1 MRHRISKR
9 GCVRPSIRPSVGPS
23 GRNAFSQ
30 MTARCILRQV
40 FGLVLSSA
48 GTRLRAPERLLINLQ
63 EDEIAQQGFQFPSQT
78 SNELQQALDAMIVQ
92 GVATY
97 TDTEEIIDKWDLQPD
112 EEAVNPSHS

>member
-1 MRHRISKR
+1 MICTHAFDL
-9 GCVRPSIRPSVGPS
+9 P
-23 GRNAFSQ
+23 GRNVISLYADCSQ
-30 MTARCILRQV
+30 IRFCFQNEGIILS
-40 FGLVLSSA
+40 FA
-48 GTRLRAPERLLINLQ
+48 GTRRRAPERLLINLQ

>member
-1 MRHRISKR
+1 
-9 GCVRPSIRPSVGPS
+9 
-23 GRNAFSQ
+23 
-30 MTARCILRQV
+30 MTARRISHRV

-97 TDTEEIIDKWDLQPD
+97 TDTEEIIDEWDLQPD

>member
-1 MRHRISKR
+1 
-9 GCVRPSIRPSVGPS
+9 
-23 GRNAFSQ
+23 
-30 MTARCILRQV
+30 MTARRILRRV

-48 GTRLRAPERLLINLQ
+48 GTRLRAPECLLINLQ
-63 EDEIAQQGFQFPSQT
+63 EEDEIEEVPHQGFQFPSQT

-97 TDTEEIIDKWDLQPD
+97 TDTEEIIDEWVLQPD